1 MSSCL
6 KAGKTG
12 VSSKSYPIF
21 SRISGYRRYVN
32 MIYSLR
38 KFDKSEVAVQR
49 IKIIKFYERY
59 GEKAAKEAFG
69 ADRKAVSR
77 WKKRLRTSGGVISS
91 LVPLSTRPKQTRT
104 MKTDSK
110 IVDWIKKE
118 REVHPQTGKEK
129 LKPDL
134 DIYCQSIG
142 IPSIS
147 SSTIGKV
154 IKRHKFFYQKP
165 SYKVYHNPDSAWAK
179 KAVKKKKRLR
189 IKHSPKPQTYGHI
202 LSDTVVKVI
211 DGLKR
216 YFMSAIDARLKFGL
230 TLEYKNITSAN
241 MKDFYQRFKAV
252 YPLKI
257 KVWQSD
263 NGSENLGVFTK
274 QLEKDGIPH
283 LFIYPRCPK
292 INTFI
297 ERYNRTIQEECLD
310 CHLTELIDLK
320 QGNKLLT
327 NWNIY
332 YNTKRR
338 HHSLGLKSPINYL
351 IDNEGMSQKCVT
363 YTNTCNQFLK
373 SVKLIL

>member
-1 MSSCL
+1 
-6 KAGKTG
+6 
-12 VSSKSYPIF
+12 
-21 SRISGYRRYVN
+21 

-283 LFIYPRCPK
+283 LFIYPRCLK

-363 YTNTCNQFLK
+363 YTTHCKLVVKGLK
-373 SVKLIL
+373 YFS